1 MLEDLED
8 EKFQDVDF
16 IELNACSGGCVGG
29 VLNVENPYVAKTKLK
44 RIRKNLPVSLNNVK
58 EDDMSYDDV
67 INWDTS
73 LEYVPVMNLDD
84 NMEIALEKMAEI
96 QKITDKLE
104 GLDCGAC
111 GAPSCRALAEDV
123 VRGLASTDDCIYNF
137 NSNIQ
142 NLIKDMQKLEDYIP
156 RTFRETEKENSSND
170 TD

>member
-1 MLEDLED
+1 MEELLKTFKECMQNHGHKCITVSSIEDFC
-8 EKFQDVDF
+8 EK
-16 IELNACSGGCVGG
+16 LHNTGGKYKGF
-29 VLNVENPYVAKTKLK
+29 
-44 RIRKNLPVSLNNVK
+44 
-58 EDDMSYDDV
+58 
-67 INWDTS
+67 
-73 LEYVPVMNLDD
+73 VM
-84 NMEIALEKMAEI
+84 
-96 QKITDKLE
+96 TDKLE